1 MKNITSLLI
10 AITLIGNL
18 TLAAFNEKPI
28 DVLATKTIAKADS
41 SILEDDKDSKTAKN
55 TNWRAGQNRFSK
67 VLTRNIYTGFKK
79 TAQEDWLFES
89 NQLKITKAYPNPA
102 GEAAYMDYNMLES
115 IRAKVT
121 IRNLLGRVVKEYD
134 LQEGKR
140 QIKIPTVQFDSGIYF
155 YSLSINGKALKAK
168 KLVVEHR

>member
-1 MKNITSLLI
+1 MKNITSLFI
-10 AITLIGNL
+10 AITLIGSL
-18 TLAAFNEKPI
+18 ELAAFNEKLGE
-28 DVLATKTIAKADS
+28 VLATKTIAKADS
-41 SILEDDKDSKTAKN
+41 SILDEENDTKTAKT
-55 TNWRAGQNRFSK
+55 TNWRTQNRFSK

-79 TAQEDWLFES
+79 TSQEDWLFE
-89 NQLKITKAYPNPA
+89 NPQLKITKAYPNPSS
-102 GEAAYMDYNMLES
+102 EAAYMDYNMLES

-121 IRNLLGRVVKEYD
+121 IRNLLGKVVKEYD

-168 KLVVEHR
+168 KLIVEHR